1 MVKNMTE
8 SAGDILIYDSNSPG
22 GVTLQGHTTNAVTLQ
37 KISVGDWDYVVLQEQ
52 SQLPAFGQGQVE
64 DQVLPYAEILCDTI
78 RALNECAEP
87 MFYMT
92 WGRENGDQANCQ
104 FAPWLCTYEGM
115 DDALRNTYM
124 FMAQTFETELAPAG
138 AVWRYIRENHPEINL
153 YSGDGSHPS
162 VAGSYA
168 AGCAFYATIFE
179 KDPTLITWNSSLSE
193 SEATIIKNAAQ
204 TIVYNALDSWDYTIN
219 PAIADFTIV
228 TDNTLVLFTNTSE
241 NTDSLIWDF
250 GDGATSTEA
259 VAVHNYSQDG
269 TYSVTLINFRCGQT
283 DTLTQSLII
292 GTPVNVNNAESK
304 SFLIVFPNPAAQSFK
319 IDLDGSM
326 KDVSCTISDLT
337 GKLLIKQSD
346 LNINSEINISRLSNG
361 MYILNVIAD
370 GKLYQSKIQKVD

>member
-22 GVTLQGHTTNAVTLQ
+22 GVTLQGHSTNAVTLQ
-37 KISVGDWDYVVLQEQ
+37 KISAGDWDYVVLQEQ
-52 SQLPAFGQGQVE
+52 SQLPSFSQGQVE
-64 DQVLPYAEILCDTI
+64 SQVLPYAEILCDTI

-115 DDALRNTYM
+115 DDAIRNTYM
-124 FMAQTFETELAPAG
+124 YMAQTFETELAPAG

-162 VAGSYA
+162 MAGSYA
-168 AGCAFYATIFE
+168 AGCAFYSTIFE

-193 SEATIIKNAAQ
+193 SEASIIKNAAQ

-250 GDGATSTEA
+250 GDGSTSNEA
-259 VAVHNYSQDG
+259 VAVHNYSEDG

-283 DTLTQSLII
+283 DTLTKSLII

-304 SFLIVFPNPAAQSFK
+304 SFLSVFPNPASHSIK
-319 IDLDGSM
+319 IDLEGSM

-370 GKLYQSKIQKVD
+370 GKLYQSKIQKID